1 MVGTKGL
8 IVSYYKLNADGF
20 FEGNEEDEVEHL
32 VAMKGRCADLTR
44 EIKEARNKLFLLQSK
59 RRNTRK
65 MMKPFKRTV
74 KGIIHRVYDRMVKWH
89 RDQHNA
95 ANEEMCDEVDVDGAD
110 ESDEPVTDDS
120 GDEESNID

>member
-1 MVGTKGL
+1 M
-8 IVSYYKLNADGF
+8 A
-20 FEGNEEDEVEHL
+20 
-32 VAMKGRCADLTR
+32 
-44 EIKEARNKLFLLQSK
+44 
-59 RRNTRK
+59 
-65 MMKPFKRTV
+65 
-74 KGIIHRVYDRMVKWH
+74 KWH